1 MAQPVIDTLQVADAL
16 QRSGMEREQAEGVAS
31 TLGTQLGDHIAV
43 RKDLDLGFE
52 RVLARVDERFAQVDK
67 QFAQVDKQFAQVDK
81 QFGQV
86 DKQLAELKGEL
97 RGEIKSLHTKF
108 NVLGVG
114 VALALAFL
122 GVIVGLLAVIAGLD
136 HLV

>member
-1 MAQPVIDTLQVADAL
+1 MAQPVMDTLQVADAL
-16 QRSGMEREQAEGVAS
+16 QRSGMEREQAEGVAG
-31 TLGTQLGDHIAV
+31 TLGTQLGEHVAV

-52 RVLARVDERFAQVDK
+52 RVLAHVDERFAQVDK

-81 QFGQV
+81 Q
-86 DKQLAELKGEL
+86 LAEL
-97 RGEIKSLHTKF
+97 RGETKSLHTKF

-122 GVIVGLLAVIAGLD
+122 GVIAGFLAVIAGLD
-136 HLV
+136 GLV

>member
-1 MAQPVIDTLQVADAL
+1 MAQPVMDTLQVADAL
-16 QRSGMEREQAEGVAS
+16 QRSGIEREQAEGFAH

-52 RVLARVDERFAQVDK
+52 RILARVDERFARVDK
-67 QFAQVDKQFAQVDK
+67 QFAQVDKQFAQVDR
-81 QFGQV
+81 QF
-86 DKQLAELKGEL
+86 AEF

-114 VALALAFL
+114 VTLALAFL
-122 GVIVGLLAVIAGLD
+122 GVIAGFLAVLAGLD
-136 HLV
+136 RLV

>member
-1 MAQPVIDTLQVADAL
+1 MAQPVMDTLQVADAL

-31 TLGTQLGDHIAV
+31 TLGTQLAEHVVV

-52 RVLARVDERFAQVDK
+52 RILARVDERFARVDERFARVDK
-67 QFAQVDKQFAQVDK
+67 QF
-81 QFGQV
+81 
-86 DKQLAELKGEL
+86 AELKGEL

-108 NVLGVG
+108 NVLGIG

-122 GVIVGLLAVIAGLD
+122 GVIAGFLAVIAGLD
-136 HLV
+136 RFV

>member
-1 MAQPVIDTLQVADAL
+1 MVQPVMDTLQVADAL

-31 TLGTQLGDHIAV
+31 TLGTQLGDHVAV

-52 RVLARVDERFAQVDK
+52 RVLAHVDERFAQVDQ
-67 QFAQVDKQFAQVDK
+67 QFAQVDKQFA
-81 QFGQV
+81 
-86 DKQLAELKGEL
+86 ELKGEL
-97 RGEIKSLHTKF
+97 TGEIKSLHTKF

-122 GVIVGLLAVIAGLD
+122 GVIAGFLAVIAGLD
-136 HLV
+136 RLV

>member
-1 MAQPVIDTLQVADAL
+1 MAQPVMDTLQVADAL

-31 TLGTQLGDHIAV
+31 TLGTQLGDHVAV

-52 RVLARVDERFAQVDK
+52 RILAHVDERFAQVDK
-67 QFAQVDKQFAQVDK
+67 QFAQVDERFAQVDK
-81 QFGQV
+81 QF
-86 DKQLAELKGEL
+86 AELKGEL
-97 RGEIKSLHTKF
+97 TGEIKSLHTKF

-122 GVIVGLLAVIAGLD
+122 GVIAGFLAVIAGLD
-136 HLV
+136 RLV